1 MIDWDERLLLELK
14 EHLVDI
20 SPDKIF
26 QMRQQGAMLYNLY
39 FSSIDQIIQS
49 TFEIIRERIFPEEKR
64 DSFIWNTNPGE
75 SFFKASSRN
84 NNNLRRWSC
93 SYTWYESIKYSIL
106 FWAYFEAK
114 IGEIHS
120 NHTCRSN
127 CSKFSKSNY
136 KTYQIIMEVHLLECF
151 DIF

>member
-1 MIDWDERLLLELK
+1 MRVALERSCIKNPWSLQPVANLAQTGSHYSEVIDWSQAVIDWDERLLLELK

-64 DSFIWNTNPGE
+64 DSFIWNTNPGKIP
-75 SFFKASSRN
+75 SK
-84 NNNLRRWSC
+84 
-93 SYTWYESIKYSIL
+93 KYKM
-106 FWAYFEAK
+106 K
-114 IGEIHS
+114 I
-120 NHTCRSN
+120 
-127 CSKFSKSNY
+127 FA
-136 KTYQIIMEVHLLECF
+136 
-151 DIF
+151 

>member
-1 MIDWDERLLLELK
+1 
-14 EHLVDI
+14 
-20 SPDKIF
+20 
-26 QMRQQGAMLYNLY
+26 MRQQGAMLYNLY

-106 FWAYFEAK
+106 F
-114 IGEIHS
+114 
-120 NHTCRSN
+120 
-127 CSKFSKSNY
+127 
-136 KTYQIIMEVHLLECF
+136 
-151 DIF
+151 

>member
-1 MIDWDERLLLELK
+1 M
-14 EHLVDI
+14 DI

-75 SFFKASSRN
+75 SFLRLVRGVYN
-84 NNNLRRWSC
+84 YLRRWSC

-136 KTYQIIMEVHLLECF
+136 KTYKIIMEVHLLECF
-151 DIF
+151 NIFTNTVSTSA